1 MQKRLICLA
10 IMLVMMLFALPSLAE
25 DNGAGALTWEELETW
40 AASYKARAL
49 ESQPLND
56 PTEEAAFSEDGY
68 AFIYE
73 FAMLYMDRPEMTED
87 AVIRSIVV
95 TDPEEVAPRGTRV
108 DYLASEVLNA
118 YYNENPALDGDS
130 SFAALYLADTMPD
143 EALWGWVQRDGQRL
157 MTIQYAVHEQLPSG
171 GEGYADAGVI
181 YTMAENRVSA
191 VRVYGLDSRIS
202 LDTVND
208 VMYSVMLDALV
219 KEYAL
224 VPFSYDGS
232 ELTVFGEKDTA
243 FSGMDFLTMT
253 AGDAA
258 ALLGE
263 PVSDLWLEN
272 GEDGYIRVQ
281 TFPQAEFTW
290 LYDQQKANGRIYM
303 LCITAD
309 GLEGPRA
316 VRCGDTFSS
325 VYNRFRN
332 GEGAY
337 QEDGTEVL
345 YGVEGEG
352 SFGHASYGSDASAT
366 LRYGFTAKDGRK
378 VVLHLN
384 FSVMALT
391 EIMLYAE

>member
-1 MQKRLICLA
+1 M
-10 IMLVMMLFALPSLAE
+10 
-25 DNGAGALTWEELETW
+25 
-40 AASYKARAL
+40 
-49 ESQPLND
+49 
-56 PTEEAAFSEDGY
+56 
-68 AFIYE
+68 
-73 FAMLYMDRPEMTED
+73 
-87 AVIRSIVV
+87 
-95 TDPEEVAPRGTRV
+95 
-108 DYLASEVLNA
+108 
-118 YYNENPALDGDS
+118 
-130 SFAALYLADTMPD
+130 
-143 EALWGWVQRDGQRL
+143 
-157 MTIQYAVHEQLPSG
+157 
-171 GEGYADAGVI
+171 
-181 YTMAENRVSA
+181 
-191 VRVYGLDSRIS
+191 
-202 LDTVND
+202 
-208 VMYSVMLDALV
+208 
-219 KEYAL
+219 
-224 VPFSYDGS
+224 
-232 ELTVFGEKDTA
+232 
-243 FSGMDFLTMT
+243 
-253 AGDAA
+253 
-258 ALLGE
+258 
-263 PVSDLWLEN
+263 
-272 GEDGYIRVQ
+272 Q